1 MALNKAQKFTKT
13 SFKHQAD
20 TIASVLRTNTILN
33 DEEKASLNESVGVLT
48 WMNQLQLHWEAGN
61 KDIPD
66 NMRAQIFEGRT
77 GVRPR
82 PATQD

>member
-13 SFKHQAD
+13 SFKSQAD

-33 DEEKASLNESVGVLT
+33 DDEKASLNESVGVLT

-66 NMRAQIFEGRT
+66 NMRAQIFEGRP
-77 GVRPR
+77 GVKPR